1 MALKR
6 SEQEVEVIY
15 LAPDGSAFWSP
26 DGEGRF
32 YFESLNEAR
41 ENAFFDMPVKNLKE
55 FPEDY

>member
-15 LAPDGSAFWSP
+15 VAPDGSAFWSP

-32 YFESLNEAR
+32 YFESLKEAK
-41 ENAFFDMPVKNLKE
+41 ENAVFDMPVKKLKE